1 MAAAKRKRPAKAFYA
16 SVVDDTAALIEANEI
31 EGVDE
36 ELALVRVRLLE
47 AMFRNRD
54 GCVRAGP
61 DRPEAAACDDK
72 TQYELML
79 KSVELIA
86 RMVAS
91 RYRMSPRRKQDLVD
105 HIAGTLRALGD
116 QFLPQAGG
124 DL

>member
-1 MAAAKRKRPAKAFYA
+1 MTAPKRKRDANVFYGA
-16 SVVDDTAALIEANEI
+16 LVDEAAALIEANEI

-36 ELALVRVRLLE
+36 ELALVRVRLVE
-47 AMFRNRD
+47 MMRHGD
-54 GCVRAGP
+54 GAP
-61 DRPEAAACDDK
+61 DDGR

-86 RMVAS
+86 RMVAT

-105 HIAGTLRALGD
+105 HIAGALRVLGE
-116 QFLPQAGG
+116 QFLPQAQG